1 MRIVRHLL
9 LTMILAVSAIVMACT
24 EAGSPTAPSNA
35 SVSFSAA
42 QQEMSKEE
50 WQQRHEELKLL
61 LEREKDRIK
70 AEKELRKGDYELATK
85 EWKAYKHEWKRARK
99 SKLMFEVE
107 LLRCKP
113 RPWEREI
120 EIIGPDGG
128 TLQVGEHKL
137 VIPRG
142 ALEKEYLISAE
153 APTSSLIDVEFQPEG
168 LRFARSA
175 ELTLSYKDCFV
186 PSDVDLRLAYL
197 GWGLRVLELPPSE
210 DRKDLDEVIGD
221 IDHFSR
227 YAVAY

>member
-1 MRIVRHLL
+1 MRIARHLL
-9 LTMILAVSAIVMACT
+9 LTMLLAASAIVMACT
-24 EAGSPTAPSNA
+24 DAGSPTAPAHS
-35 SVSFSAA
+35 SMSFSAA
-42 QQEMSKEE
+42 QQEMTKEE
-50 WQQRHEELKLL
+50 WQERHEELKLL
-61 LEREKDRIK
+61 LKREKDRIK
-70 AEKELRKGDYELATK
+70 AEKELRKGEYELARQ
-85 EWKAYKHEWKRARK
+85 EWKAYKHQWKRAK
-99 SKLMFEVE
+99 KAKLMFEVE

-113 RPWEREI
+113 RAWDKEI

-128 TLQVGEHKL
+128 TVQVGEHKL

-142 ALEKEYLISAE
+142 ALEQEYLISAE

-186 PSDVDLRLAYL
+186 PNDVDLRLAYL
-197 GWGLRVLELPPSE
+197 GWGQRVLELPPSE
-210 DRKDLDEVIGD
+210 DRKELSEVIGD